1 MVRFRHSSDPTN
13 PTLRSCYILARCYVG
28 ETMLTSSGHTELDA
42 VPIPPKPRDE
52 DLDFFGLTDR
62 GLVRPDNQDH
72 FLVTTLHKTMRV
84 HVTSLPN
91 PELLEI
97 PSQRLASVGMVC
109 DGVGGHSG
117 GEEASRS
124 AVEAIAG
131 YVTNTMHCFFAMD
144 TSDDT
149 ALLDSLRDA
158 ATRSHELI
166 ANRAKESGD
175 RKGMATTLTMFI
187 AVWPTLYLLQV
198 GDSRCYRFRGGE
210 LEQLTRDQTMA
221 QDLVDSGVLK
231 PEQAKRSPYAHVLSS
246 SLGGSAWIPEVSKT
260 DLQTGDALLLCTD
273 GLTKHVS
280 AERIAERMRT
290 RTSSEQAVRALVAD
304 TMAAGASDNV
314 TVLVL
319 HAKVR

>member
-1 MVRFRHSSDPTN
+1 MLSSRGSTQ
-13 PTLRSCYILARCYVG
+13 
-28 ETMLTSSGHTELDA
+28 LD

-52 DLDFFGLTDR
+52 DLDLFGLTDR

-84 HVTSLPN
+84 HSTSLPN

-97 PSQRLASVGMVC
+97 PSQRLASIGMVC

-131 YVTNTMHCFFAMD
+131 YVTNTMQCFFAMD

-149 ALLDSLRDA
+149 VLLDSLRDA
-158 ATRSHELI
+158 ATRTHELV
-166 ANRAKESGD
+166 AHRAKESGD
-175 RKGMATTLTMFI
+175 RKGMATTLTMYI
-187 AVWPTLYLLQV
+187 AVWPALYLLQV
-198 GDSRCYRFRGGE
+198 GDSRCYRFRADT

-221 QDLVDSGVLK
+221 QELVDSGVLK
-231 PEQAKRSPYAHVLSS
+231 PEQAKKSPFANVLSS
-246 SLGGSAWIPEVSKT
+246 SLGGSTWVPEVSKT
-260 DLQTGDALLLCTD
+260 DLKTGDILVLCTD

-280 AERIAERMRT
+280 EEQIAERIRT
-290 RTSSEQAVRALVAD
+290 MTSSEQAVRALVAD
-304 TMAAGASDNV
+304 TMAGGGTDNV

-319 HAKVR
+319 RAKVR

>member
-1 MVRFRHSSDPTN
+1 
-13 PTLRSCYILARCYVG
+13 
-28 ETMLTSSGHTELDA
+28 MLPATSHTDLDT

-62 GLVRPDNQDH
+62 GLVRKDNQDH

-91 PELLEI
+91 PELLEL
-97 PSQRLASVGMVC
+97 PSQRLASIGMVC
-109 DGVGGHSG
+109 DGVGGHAG

-124 AVEAIAG
+124 AAEAIAG
-131 YVTNTMHCFFAMD
+131 YVTNTMSCFFSMD

-149 ALLDSLRDA
+149 ALLDSLREA

-166 ANRAKESGD
+166 AERAKESGD
-175 RKGMATTLTMFI
+175 RKGMATTLTMFV

-198 GDSRCYRFRGGE
+198 GDSRCYRLRKGE

-231 PEQAKRSPYAHVLSS
+231 PEQAQKSPYAHVLSS
-246 SLGGSAWIPEVSKT
+246 SLGGSTWIPEVSKT
-260 DLQTGDALLLCTD
+260 DLMTGDILMLCTD
-273 GLTKHVS
+273 GLTKHVPQD
-280 AERIAERMRT
+280 RIAERLRAMK
-290 RTSSEQAVRALVAD
+290 TSEEAVRALVAD

-319 HAKVR
+319 RAIVR

>member
-1 MVRFRHSSDPTN
+1 
-13 PTLRSCYILARCYVG
+13 
-28 ETMLTSSGHTELDA
+28 MLPSIGHTKLDA

-62 GLVRPDNQDH
+62 GLVRKDNQDH

-97 PSQRLASVGMVC
+97 PSQRLASIGMVC
-109 DGVGGHSG
+109 DGVGGHAG

-131 YVTNTMHCFFAMD
+131 YVTNTMHCFFTMD

-158 ATRSHELI
+158 ATRSHELV
-166 ANRAKESGD
+166 ADRAKESGD
-175 RKGMATTLTMFI
+175 HKGMATTLTMFI
-187 AVWPTLYLLQV
+187 AVWPALYLLQV
-198 GDSRCYRFRGGE
+198 GDSRCYRFRAGQ

-231 PEQAKRSPYAHVLSS
+231 PEQAQRSPYAHVLSS
-246 SLGGSAWIPEVSKT
+246 SLGSSSWIPEVTKT
-260 DLQTGDALLLCTD
+260 EFKLGDALLLCTD
-273 GLTKHVS
+273 GLTKHLS
-280 AERIAERMRT
+280 TEQIAERLRT
-290 RTSSEQAVRALVAD
+290 MTSSEQAVRALVAD

-319 HAKVR
+319 RAIVR